1 MSDKKPMAVSRVS
14 VLSQL
19 HQYSNSEAREQGTDA
34 CRSCL
39 WQLTKARRVNNRGI
53 MSVESGYRAEDI
65 REDLRATAL
74 VQVEGGEPDLVDDDQ
89 PETPGVP
96 PTFTLLDAMEV
107 MKKQKQDCKEDD
119 EPKNA
124 SGGGLR
130 QRKNNNDGK
139 PQQQRTMVEEADVEE
154 LHDPLELFG
163 ALPPRELKEAQKHA
177 KIALAAYVQSANEAA
192 KLLSMLKR
200 AQ

>member
-1 MSDKKPMAVSRVS
+1 MSDKKPMAISRVS

-19 HQYSNSEAREQGTDA
+19 HQYANSESRELGTNA

-39 WQLTKARRVNNRGI
+39 WQLTKARRINNRGI
-53 MSVESGYRAEDI
+53 MSVEAGYRAEDI

-74 VQVEGGEPDLVDDDQ
+74 VQVEGGVPDLVDDDQ
-89 PETPGVP
+89 PETPEVP
-96 PTFTLLDAMEV
+96 PTFTLVDAVEV
-107 MKKQKQDCKEDD
+107 MKKQKQDCKEN
-119 EPKNA
+119 EGPKNTVD
-124 SGGGLR
+124 GGLR
-130 QRKNNNDGK
+130 QRKNNSDGK

-177 KIALAAYVQSANEAA
+177 KDALAAYVQSANEAA
-192 KLLSMLKR
+192 KLLIMLKR